1 MPDSKQKTN
10 EHLLISDRYIWIGL
24 LVIWVLYSYLTFQTP
39 SGQAITKYQI
49 SLYQINLLK
58 FSIIVPVSF
67 IWSAILYSSLKLYR
81 YSQAIITSIDGQG
94 FRLIAHGVFFFLVV
108 SIISSFIS
116 LGAQFYPNNPELTK
130 NVSILNNYVMVAF
143 SFVSFYLI
151 WLGSKKLIAMIHA
164 EKKAK
169 KQSITMWVTVILLS
183 IPYIYFVLQNPLRS
197 QSANPTLPS
206 TYNLPDVLIFS
217 TIVLPYILSWLM
229 GLLALTNMSVFGKE
243 TKGIFYKNA
252 LRKFYNGFWIII
264 ILAISLQYLTQFS
277 LFFSNATLSIILFI
291 IYLILLVDIAGFIF
305 MAIGANQLSKIE
317 TS

>member
-1 MPDSKQKTN
+1 MPDSKQKSN
-10 EHLLISDRYIWIGL
+10 EQLLISDRYVWIGL

-49 SLYQINLLK
+49 SLYQITLLK

-67 IWSAILYSSLKLYR
+67 IWAAILYCSLKLYR
-81 YSQAIITSIDGQG
+81 YSQTIITSVDGQG
-94 FRLIAHGVFFFLVV
+94 FRSIAHGVFFFLIA
-108 SIISSFIS
+108 SILSSFIS
-116 LGAQFYPNNPELTK
+116 LGAQFYPNYPELVK

-143 SFVSFYLI
+143 SFVSFYFI
-151 WLGSKKLIAMIHA
+151 WLGSKKLVTMINA

-169 KQSITMWVTVILLS
+169 KLGVAMWFTVILLS
-183 IPYIYFVLQNPLRS
+183 LPYIYLVLHTPLRS
-197 QSANPTLPS
+197 MSTNPNLQS

-217 TIVLPYILSWLM
+217 TIVLPYILSWLL

-252 LRKFYNGFWIII
+252 LKKFYKGFWIII

-305 MAIGANQLSKIE
+305 MAIGANRLSKIE